1 MPAKTPKEKGGTGNG
16 SDLGEPPPS
25 ANPNITSP
33 AIAAILNNM
42 KTLCT
47 LLPARAPR
55 QLMPVSPSQ
64 HHSRDHAAVPS
75 YSRKRA
81 KVGREN
87 DCHRSHPAGLRHKKQ
102 SPSIYKGNRR
112 MICLAQVQILATGS
126 GQTSCQFS
134 PDKRAPHGKNPA
146 QHPNAED

>member
-55 QLMPVSPSQ
+55 QLIPVSPNSTT
-64 HHSRDHAAVPS
+64 AAITLPFQAAPVSAPK
-75 YSRKRA
+75 YDA
-81 KVGREN
+81 KLTATAAIRPFR
-87 DCHRSHPAGLRHKKQ
+87 HRG
-102 SPSIYKGNRR
+102 
-112 MICLAQVQILATGS
+112 
-126 GQTSCQFS
+126 
-134 PDKRAPHGKNPA
+134 
-146 QHPNAED
+146 

>member
-1 MPAKTPKEKGGTGNG
+1 MLAKTPGEKGEAGNG
-16 SDLGEPPPS
+16 SDFREPPPS

-55 QLMPVSPSQ
+55 QLMPVSPSKY
-64 HHSRDHAAVPS
+64 HSRDHAAVPS

-87 DCHRSHPAGLRHKKQ
+87 DCHRSHTASLRHKKQ
-102 SPSIYKGNRR
+102 SPPIHKSNRR

-134 PDKRAPHGKNPA
+134 PDKRAPHRENPA
-146 QHPNAED
+146 QHPNAEN